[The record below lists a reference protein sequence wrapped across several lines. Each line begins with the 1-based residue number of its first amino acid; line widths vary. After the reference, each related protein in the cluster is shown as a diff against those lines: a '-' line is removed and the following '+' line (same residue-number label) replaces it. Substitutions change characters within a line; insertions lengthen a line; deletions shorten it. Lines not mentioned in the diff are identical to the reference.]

1 MLMIKELEALR
12 AVTIKPRATIR
23 TDHGKGEGIRQNRYA
38 LEHDLERRHESG
50 LSSFWLE
57 GIRFSGVDGCCGC

>member
-1 MLMIKELEALR
+1 MLMMEELEALR

-23 TDHGKGEGIRQNRYA
+23 TDHRKGEGIRQNRYA
-38 LEHDLERRHESG
+38 LEHDLESRHESD

-57 GIRFSGVDGCCGC
+57 SIRFSGEDGRCGC